1 MISKLFLD
9 FLKQYPLFMITNIML
24 MFLVPINE
32 VGMSYLYGKLFDAIQ
47 NNTFTM
53 NHFYVILGTLIFLQL
68 GWGVSDFNYSRQISD
83 FQHYCKKKFVSKIF
97 NDSKN
102 NFKELSSA
110 ELLSSILRTKH
121 ILADWYVKIFNNL
134 FPILIQLII
143 TIIYFTM
150 IDVQLAIYITILIT
164 IFLIFMYH
172 SPNICKDLNTKVNTQ
187 MNSINNSIADVLN
200 NYLSVYKEQS
210 LDDEIELFDKEY
222 KTYQKD
228 HKLALYCTSKYRF
241 ILSALIIMFL
251 VLFVRRSYHIM
262 KKQLIVNAV
271 FYSIFM
277 ILSNTTSN
285 IIYFID
291 VQRDMTFDWNL
302 IQSSGFFDEIP
313 KQNKL
318 ECVPNV
324 SIKED
329 NILEIKD
336 LDYKYPNTDKY
347 VLKNINLEIKKGE
360 RLAITGHIGSGKS
373 TVLKIILKLIQ
384 PSKGNMYIKGNC
396 AYDIPVKE
404 YYNIIGFMPQNCILF
419 NRSILD
425 NVMYDNKSITEQ
437 EVIYTMK
444 KFGIMEHFT
453 NMKKGVHSN
462 VGINGSNL
470 SGGQRQ
476 LLWILRMYFK
486 NPDII
491 IMDEPT
497 ASLDKETKDL
507 FISMIN
513 KLMKNK
519 TIIIVTHDMYMVKH
533 VSRTVDM
540 EKINNK

>member
-9 FLKQYPLFMITNIML
+9 FLKNHPFFVITNIIL

-32 VGMSYLYGKLFDAIQ
+32 VGMSYLYGKLFDSIQ
-47 NNTFTM
+47 NNSFTM
-53 NHFYVILGTLIFLQL
+53 QHFYVILGTLIFLQL
-68 GWGVSDFNYSRQISD
+68 GWGFSDFNYSRQISD
-83 FQHYCKKKFVSKIF
+83 FQHYCKKLFVSKIF

-102 NFKELSSA
+102 NFKELASA

-134 FPILIQLII
+134 CPILIQLII
-143 TIIYFTM
+143 TIGYFAF
-150 IDVQLAIYITILIT
+150 IDIQLAIYITTLIT
-164 IFLIFMYH
+164 IFLVFMYN
-172 SPNICKDLNTKVNTQ
+172 SPNICKDLNTIVNKQ
-187 MNSINNSIADVLN
+187 MNNINNSIADVLN

-210 LDDEIELFDKEY
+210 LDDEIELFDNEY
-222 KTYQKD
+222 KKYSQSQIK
-228 HKLALYCTSKYRF
+228 ALYCTAKYRF
-241 ILSALIIMFL
+241 ILSVLIIMFL
-251 VLFVRRSYHIM
+251 ILFVRRGYFLM
-262 KKQLIVNAV
+262 KKQMIVNSV
-271 FYSIFM
+271 FYSMFM

-302 IQSSGFFDEIP
+302 IESSGFFDVTS

-318 ECVPNV
+318 TCAPNV
-324 SIKED
+324 SIKD
-329 NILEIKD
+329 NILEIKNVN
-336 LDYKYPNTDKY
+336 YKYPNTDKY
-347 VLKNINLEIKKGE
+347 VLKNINLDIKQGE

-373 TVLKIILKLIQ
+373 TLLKIMLKLIQ
-384 PSKGNMYIKGNC
+384 PSSGNMYIKGNC
-396 AYDIPVKE
+396 AYDIPIKE

-437 EVIYTMK
+437 EIIYTMK

-453 NMKKGVHSN
+453 NMKEGVHSN

-533 VSRTVDM
+533 VTRTVDIV
-540 EKINNK
+540 KINKK